1 MKIFAGLCVFV
12 MVAAGSF
19 AQNRAGFVSPGY
31 PTVRSFPS
39 VVFPGG
45 SSALP
50 GVQRTTGSVVYPG
63 GGTPQIGVPGIR
75 LNNPPVNV
83 APPFGQGGNNR
94 VSGFNGNGNW
104 GNWGNGNWGNGNW
117 GGGNWGFNGRGRG
130 FKNGFNNNGFN
141 NGTVVYAYPYPV
153 PVYGGDAGYG
163 ADPSAVAAAAAAGA
177 ASAAVPQGPSTIVVI
192 NPQGAPVPP
201 AMMMGMPPQ
210 GPAPASAEPASA
222 DTGETAT
229 HYLIAFKDH
238 SIYSAVAYWVEGDTL
253 HYFTTGNTHNQVSL
267 SLVDRDLT
275 RQLNAQSG
283 LQLNLPAAQ

>member
-1 MKIFAGLCVFV
+1 MKIFSGLCLPLLF
-12 MVAAGSF
+12 AAGMM

-31 PTVRSFPS
+31 FTVRSFPS

-75 LNNPPVNV
+75 LNNPSVNV

-94 VSGFNGNGNW
+94 V
-104 GNWGNGNWGNGNW
+104 
-117 GGGNWGFNGRGRG
+117 G
-130 FKNGFNNNGFN
+130 FKNGFNNGFGLNNGFGGGRRNLNNGFN
-141 NGTVVYAYPYPV
+141 NGTVVFAYPYPV
-153 PVYGGDAGYG
+153 PVYGGDMGYG

-177 ASAAVPQGPSTIVVI
+177 ASAAVPQQPSTIVVI
-192 NPQGAPVPP
+192 NPQSPPVPP
-201 AMMMGMPPQ
+201 AMMMGMPPEA
-210 GPAPASAEPASA
+210 PAPASAQPASA
-222 DTGETAT
+222 DTGDTAT

-238 SIYSAVAYWVEGDTL
+238 SIYSAVAYWVDNDTL

-283 LQLNLPAAQ
+283 LQLNLPAPQ